1 MEKIYIL
8 GKLGGS
14 DGFQVIDLES
24 KTPAKGDDALFFDT
38 FHKDGRKE
46 LFEIRRVKYK
56 TYHTY
61 IKYDLSAKRPGCML
75 GFSFVYEE
83 NGNVIKDFL
92 GLRQKM
98 KEALNHLLEN
108 DEIRITSF
116 NDNSV
121 NTSLKHIENFT
132 KKVNA
137 DRLSL
142 PLNPV
147 QYSPHNPKDLTNEQ
161 IWEMLKKSNYVEI
174 SEEIPTALSQKEQ
187 NIKTLTSQIQ
197 QLGILIQ
204 QKDTEIQ
211 ELKNEKDVLIKSNED
226 LTTQLKDANSKNG
239 GRDREI
245 KKHLKE
251 IENKLSTSTEI
262 IKIDDVP
269 QPRPKIEIK
278 SLLPF
283 VLAILLV
290 VDIIIGIVGLSN
302 NSKEDNSTET
312 ATVEELE
319 KSKDL
324 EEKEFDVW
332 PEDINKEN
340 NPSIEIST
348 STKNPSVQENKSTK
362 EDAPAKKDKE
372 KYEEWIKD
380 QSNRDM
386 FTEFLKKYAEKN
398 NRKYEGVNED
408 KDSTYKEIK
417 TDEKIDLWK
426 KHFKR

>member
-1 MEKIYIL
+1 M
-8 GKLGGS
+8 
-14 DGFQVIDLES
+14 
-24 KTPAKGDDALFFDT
+24 
-38 FHKDGRKE
+38 
-46 LFEIRRVKYK
+46 
-56 TYHTY
+56 
-61 IKYDLSAKRPGCML
+61 
-75 GFSFVYEE
+75 
-83 NGNVIKDFL
+83 
-92 GLRQKM
+92 
-98 KEALNHLLEN
+98 
-108 DEIRITSF
+108 
-116 NDNSV
+116 
-121 NTSLKHIENFT
+121 
-132 KKVNA
+132 
-137 DRLSL
+137 
-142 PLNPV
+142 
-147 QYSPHNPKDLTNEQ
+147 
-161 IWEMLKKSNYVEI
+161 
-174 SEEIPTALSQKEQ
+174 
-187 NIKTLTSQIQ
+187 
-197 QLGILIQ
+197 
-204 QKDTEIQ
+204 
-211 ELKNEKDVLIKSNED
+211 
-226 LTTQLKDANSKNG
+226 
-239 GRDREI
+239 
-245 KKHLKE
+245 
-251 IENKLSTSTEI
+251 
-262 IKIDDVP
+262 
-269 QPRPKIEIK
+269 
-278 SLLPF
+278 LPF